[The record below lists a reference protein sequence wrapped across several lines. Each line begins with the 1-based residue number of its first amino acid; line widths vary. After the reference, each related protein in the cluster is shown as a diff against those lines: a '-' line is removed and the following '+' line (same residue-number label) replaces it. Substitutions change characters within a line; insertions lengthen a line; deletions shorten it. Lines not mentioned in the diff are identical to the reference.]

1 MSTPYTVVSGD
12 SLVGIAKK
20 YGIKNW
26 QLIYNDPDNSDFR
39 RKRPNPDL
47 IFPGDIVIIPT
58 GLGGSGGAAPTQG
71 ATMSALAEKDKIV
84 SIQWALA
91 ALRGLTEAK
100 QFLVSPPP
108 GPLPG
113 FPPIMPSAIKT
124 TFDALEIHF
133 HISTSAIPMAVYI
146 DKVIF
151 NYKKVL
157 DVLNNSKAFFV
168 DDTTSA
174 EAAKGTPAH
183 VPWGSGKVNFTPSFK
198 EWDKASNTG
207 FGPKCRAAMVL
218 HEPIHIVDHPDASS
232 GANHVHENSPNYA
245 SQLAANQLHN
255 AHSYACFAQHVFF
268 GSDTR
273 FGVGKPDQ

>member
-84 SIQWALA
+84 SIQWAPA

-133 HISTSAIPMAVYI
+133 HISTSAIPMADYI

-151 NYKKVL
+151 NYKK
-157 DVLNNSKAFFV
+157 
-168 DDTTSA
+168 SA
-174 EAAKGTPAH
+174 RRSE
-183 VPWGSGKVNFTPSFK
+183 
-198 EWDKASNTG
+198 
-207 FGPKCRAAMVL
+207 
-218 HEPIHIVDHPDASS
+218 
-232 GANHVHENSPNYA
+232 
-245 SQLAANQLHN
+245 Q
-255 AHSYACFAQHVFF
+255 
-268 GSDTR
+268 
-273 FGVGKPDQ
+273 